1 MKFDRFRSIV
11 EFNKA
16 NMSKVTDSIRDFYSS
31 VRIDCDG
38 AILNIPQIVRQEA
51 KKRKYIILEMP
62 LKDREIGA
70 MLYRSDF
77 WGYIF
82 INSSLSRANVN
93 FAMCHEFYHILYGTN
108 IVKQTIELYIGEK
121 YVEEE
126 HEKMANLFSGMML
139 MPEDSFKERY
149 KQFCADSD
157 NNSDLDTI
165 CKLMNY
171 FKAPYMSVLIRC
183 YELNLMDASG
193 ESLKMLL
200 DNTSEEIEGAFD
212 RNWLDKD
219 INRSTSRNDYDR
231 LKEFVYVF
239 AKEAI
244 EEEILSKENV
254 ERILKNMD
262 RISAEFIE
270 QGSVM

>member
-1 MKFDRFRSIV
+1 MKFERFRSIV

-16 NMSKVTDSIRDFYSS
+16 NMNKVTDSIRDFYSS
-31 VRIDCDG
+31 VGIDSDG
-38 AILNIPQIVRQEA
+38 TILNIPQIVRQEA
-51 KKRKYIILEMP
+51 RKRSFIILEMP
-62 LKDREIGA
+62 LKDKEIGA

-82 INSSLSRANVN
+82 VNSSLSRGNVN

-108 IVKQTIELYIGEK
+108 IVKQTIELYIGQE
-121 YVEEE
+121 YVEDT

-139 MPEDSFKERY
+139 MPEESFRERY
-149 KQFCADSD
+149 KQFRADSD

-171 FKAPYMSVLIRC
+171 FKAPYMAVLIRC
-183 YELNLMDASG
+183 YELDLMDASG
-193 ESLKMLL
+193 ESLKKLL
-200 DNTSEEIEGAFD
+200 NNTSETVETAFD

-219 INRSTSRNDYDR
+219 IIRSTSRNDYER
-231 LKEFVYVF
+231 LKELVNDF
-239 AKEAI
+239 AKIAI
-244 EEEILSKENV
+244 EDEILSKGNV

-262 RISAEFIE
+262 KISGEFME
-270 QGSVM
+270 QGSVK